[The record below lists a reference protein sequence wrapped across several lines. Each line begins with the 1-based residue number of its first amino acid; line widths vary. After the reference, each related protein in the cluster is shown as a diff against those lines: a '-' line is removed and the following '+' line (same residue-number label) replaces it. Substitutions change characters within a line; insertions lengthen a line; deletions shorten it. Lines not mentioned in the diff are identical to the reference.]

1 MAKVQITFD
10 SENIS
15 KPPHVKVDGK
25 PVEFLH
31 NISFDWNTRTIEKD
45 TIAGSLIS
53 RQHPHLRR
61 ENCSRSRV
69 AILRGATP
77 PLA

>member
-25 PVEFLH
+25 PVELLH

-61 ENCSRSRV
+61 ENSMIWV
-69 AILRGATP
+69 
-77 PLA
+77 LASTG

>member
-45 TIAGSLIS
+45 TIAGFVIS
-53 RQHPHLRR
+53 RWN
-61 ENCSRSRV
+61 ENQNLITEEAYTSEF
-69 AILRGATP
+69 LGKDFQ
-77 PLA
+77 